1 MFKMNLNEKICNEN
15 LLKIKRNNI
24 LKYFKPDL
32 RLRLK
37 TEVEFENKLFYEI
50 NN

>member
-15 LLKIKRNNI
+15 LFEVKYKIF
-24 LKYFKPDL
+24 KYFKPEL

-37 TEVEFENKLFYEI
+37 TEAEFENKLFYEI